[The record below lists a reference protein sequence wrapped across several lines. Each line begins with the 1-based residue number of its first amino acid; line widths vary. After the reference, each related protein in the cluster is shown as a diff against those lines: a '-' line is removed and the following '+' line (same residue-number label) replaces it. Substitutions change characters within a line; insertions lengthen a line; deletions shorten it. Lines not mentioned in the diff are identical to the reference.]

1 MLHVRT
7 CPPSCRCRCRPP
19 LVRSRRPVRCPR
31 DGRPKKRRLDDRVED
46 CPWPPGTCKDARVGE
61 CQHMSKGP
69 GQQEHAGS
77 RMLLPARPLAHVL
90 TTAHSRLFAGSEGR
104 ARLPPRPTPAV
115 PPRQPP
121 LPCQPPPPLCPPL
134 LRQPPPP
141 RPPSPPCLPWGRVG
155 GIGDGEG
162 GGGGVFP
169 GLHPAFMPFAFVDFE
184 EIVLN
189 VWNIQVAKF

>member
-1 MLHVRT
+1 MV
-7 CPPSCRCRCRPP
+7 
-19 LVRSRRPVRCPR
+19 VASRRGQRCLP
-31 DGRPKKRRLDDRVED
+31 GRQGALCDSNLPTSRRNTR
-46 CPWPPGTCKDARVGE
+46 TQHTHAAHAHTRAR
-61 CQHMSKGP
+61 
-69 GQQEHAGS
+69 ARS

-155 GIGDGEG
+155 GIGEGEG
-162 GGGGVFP
+162 GGGGVLP